1 MEKYN
6 KILIY
11 QYGKVGSTSFQS
23 SIKNSKYYNNIVENY
38 NTFGIKTHNHMVAK
52 DVLKKYKNILIVLG
66 IRLPIN
72 RNISCFWENINLK
85 NHFPN
90 YRNDNIT
97 SIVNKY
103 KEIYNNNIN
112 DSFLSESFEL
122 LDIIINDIKFDF
134 DKKYYVTSKNSN
146 NILIYRFEDFEYL
159 IKNVFPKYD
168 IIIKKDHYPSYKKDY
183 YNKYLLHKRKY
194 KVDKIEKKRIRN
206 SIYLNKFY
214 TKEEIKNHIN
224 EYS

>member
-1 MEKYN
+1 MKEYN

-11 QYGKVGSTSFQS
+11 QYGKVGSTSLEK

-52 DVLKKYKNILIVLG
+52 DVLKKYKNILIIIG

-72 RNISCFWENINLK
+72 RNISCFWEISKRDFQNCINSTIENIL
-85 NHFPN
+85 
-90 YRNDNIT
+90 I
-97 SIVNKY
+97 KY
-103 KEIYNNNIN
+103 KEKFNNNN
-112 DSFLSESFEL
+112 TDKFLTESFEL
-122 LDIIINDIKFDF
+122 LDININDIQFDF
-134 DKKYYVTSKNSN
+134 NNKYYVTSKNSN
-146 NILIYRFEDFEYL
+146 DILIYRFEDFEYL

-183 YNKYLLHKRKY
+183 FNKYLLHKRKY
-194 KVDKIEKKRIRN
+194 KVDEIEKKRIRN

-214 TKEEIKNHIN
+214 TKEEIENHIN